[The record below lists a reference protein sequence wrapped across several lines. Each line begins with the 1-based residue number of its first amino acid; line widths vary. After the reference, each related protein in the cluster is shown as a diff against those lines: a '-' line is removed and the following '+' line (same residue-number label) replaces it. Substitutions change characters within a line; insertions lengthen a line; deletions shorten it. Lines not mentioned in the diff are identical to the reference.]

1 MLRVAEKFSHSDT
14 GRQRRANEDSFLERA
29 PLFVVADGMGGAQA
43 GEVASRIAV
52 ELFAAKLAIDP
63 VEDPAA
69 RLAERAEQANAEI
82 YARAQDDAKHA
93 GMGTTLTAAYVGPYE
108 VSVAHVGDSRA
119 YRIHD
124 GKLDRLTHDHS
135 LVEELIRQGQLTAE
149 EAEEHPQRSI
159 ITRALGPEP
168 EVTVDTVTLDG
179 VDGDIYLLCSDGLT
193 SMVPEARLG
202 EIISENATLAR
213 AGRALI
219 AEANAAGGRDNITVI
234 LFRLEEVAGGPP
246 RPAEAARPAKPAE
259 PLSTPAA
266 ADADAPT
273 RPETAQVPAQ
283 TVPEAMPGA
292 GIAPQTLRDG
302 YYTRPPRTPRSRRIA
317 PRMPVVGST
326 RAGAPRRRYA
336 RRLRVTAVLLV
347 VLAIVATGAV
357 LAAQAVYFI
366 STNNTGQVT
375 IYNGLPYSL
384 PDGIH
389 LYTEYFVSGVTE
401 AELSSLERAR
411 LFNNELR
418 SQDGAINLVRQL
430 ELDEIQG
437 Q

>member
-52 ELFAAKLAIDP
+52 ELFASDLAIDDAA
-63 VEDPAA
+63 DPAQQ
-69 RLAERAEQANAEI
+69 LAERAVQANAEI

-93 GMGTTLTAAYVGPYE
+93 GMGTTLTAAYVGSHE
-108 VSVAHVGDSRA
+108 VSIAHVGDSRA
-119 YRIHD
+119 YRFHD
-124 GKLDRLTHDHS
+124 GKLERLTHDHS

-168 EVTVDTVTLDG
+168 DVTVDTVTRDG
-179 VDGDIYLLCSDGLT
+179 LDGDIYLLCSDGLT
-193 SMVPEARLG
+193 SMVPEARVE
-202 EIISENATLAR
+202 EIIRDSSTLAR
-213 AGRALI
+213 AGRTLI
-219 AEANAAGGRDNITVI
+219 GAANAAGGRDNITVI
-234 LFRLEEVAGGPP
+234 LFRLEELEGGARRPVKRSRSRRAQAAGSEDTPTITQP
-246 RPAEAARPAKPAE
+246 IPLSAEAVSDE
-259 PLSTPAA
+259 
-266 ADADAPT
+266 
-273 RPETAQVPAQ
+273 
-283 TVPEAMPGA
+283 MPGS
-292 GIAPQTLRDG
+292 GVAPQTLRDG

-326 RAGAPRRRYA
+326 RGGRVG
-336 RRLRVTAVLLV
+336 RRLRVTAALLV
-347 VLAIVATGAV
+347 VLAILATGFV

-366 STNNTGQVT
+366 GTNDTGQVT
-375 IYNGLPYSL
+375 IYNGLPYNL
-384 PDGIH
+384 PGGVR
-389 LYTEYFVSGVTE
+389 LYTEYFVSGVTA
-401 AELSSLERAR
+401 AELSGLERTR

-418 SQDGAINLVRQL
+418 SQAAASNLVRQL
-430 ELDEIQG
+430 ELGEIQG